1 MLGTIVNSIA
11 IIVGGTIGT
20 FLKVGIPERFKNIVM
35 QGVAL
40 SVMIIGISSGLQF
53 NNLMVVIVSLVIG
66 GIIGEA
72 LNIEEYLNKFGD
84 TLQKKLSK
92 DNSSTISKG
101 FVTASLVYCI
111 GAMAI
116 VGALKDGL
124 SGDHSILFAKSV
136 LDGISSI
143 IFASTFGIGVVFSA
157 VSVFIYQGSI
167 SLGASFLQGLL
178 TKAVVDD
185 MTAVGG
191 VLIFA
196 ISLNMLEI
204 KNIKVGNLLPTIFI
218 PIFYQILLNIIKG
231 F

>member
-20 FLKVGIPERFKNIVM
+20 LLKVGIPDRFKNIVM

-40 SVMIIGISSGLQF
+40 SVAIIGISSGLQF
-53 NNLMVVIVSLVIG
+53 NNLMLVIMSLVIG
-66 GIIGEA
+66 GVIGEA
-72 LNIEEYLNKFGD
+72 LDIEGYLNRLGD
-84 TLQKKLSK
+84 TLQRKLSK
-92 DNSSTISKG
+92 DNGSTISKG
-101 FVTASLVYCI
+101 FVTASLVYCV

-116 VGALKDGL
+116 VGSLKEGL

-143 IFASTFGIGVVFSA
+143 IFASTFGVGVIFSA
-157 VSVFIYQGSI
+157 ISVFLYQGFI
-167 SLGASFLQGLL
+167 TVGASFLQGLL
-178 TKAVVDD
+178 IKPVIDD

-191 VLIFA
+191 ILIFA

-204 KNIKVGNLLPTIFI
+204 KSIKVGNLLPSIFI
-218 PIFYQILLNIIKG
+218 PIFYQLILNLIR
-231 F
+231 

>member
-1 MLGTIVNSIA
+1 MNSIA
-11 IIVGGTIGT
+11 IIIGGTLGRL
-20 FLKVGIPERFKNIVM
+20 LKVGIPERFKTIVM

-40 SVMIIGISSGLQF
+40 SVMMIGISSGLKF
-53 NNLMVVIVSLVIG
+53 NNLMLVIVSLVLG

-72 LNIEEYLNKFGD
+72 LNIEEYLNKLGD

-157 VSVFIYQGSI
+157 ISVFLYQGSI

-178 TKAVVDD
+178 TKPVIED

-204 KNIKVGNLLPTIFI
+204 KNIKVGNLLPAIFI
-218 PIFYQILLNIIKG
+218 PIFYQILLNLIKG

>member
-1 MLGTIVNSIA
+1 MVGTIVNSIA

-20 FLKVGIPERFKNIVM
+20 LLKVGIPDRFKNIVM

-40 SVMIIGISSGLQF
+40 SVMIIGISNGLQF
-53 NNLMVVIVSLVIG
+53 SNLMVVIISLVIG
-66 GIIGEA
+66 GIVGEA
-72 LNIEEYLNKFGD
+72 LNIEEHLNKLGD
-84 TLQKKLSK
+84 VLQKKLSK
-92 DNSSTISKG
+92 DKSSTISKG

-116 VGALKDGL
+116 IGALKDGL

-143 IFASTFGIGVVFSA
+143 IFASTFGIGVTFSA
-157 VSVFIYQGSI
+157 VSVFLYQGSI

-178 TKAVVDD
+178 TKTVIND

-191 VLIFA
+191 ILIFA

-204 KNIKVGNLLPTIFI
+204 KNIKVGNLLPAIFI
-218 PIFYQILLNIIKG
+218 PIFYQFLLNIIKR

>member
-20 FLKVGIPERFKNIVM
+20 LLKVGIPDRFKNIVM

-40 SVMIIGISSGLQF
+40 SVAIIGISSGLQF
-53 NNLMVVIVSLVIG
+53 NNLMLVIMSLVIG
-66 GIIGEA
+66 GVIGEA
-72 LNIEEYLNKFGD
+72 LDIEGYLNRLGD
-84 TLQKKLSK
+84 TLQRKLSK
-92 DNSSTISKG
+92 DNGSTISKG
-101 FVTASLVYCI
+101 FVTASLVYCV

-116 VGALKDGL
+116 VGSLKEGL

-143 IFASTFGIGVVFSA
+143 IFASTFGVGVIFSA
-157 VSVFIYQGSI
+157 VSVFLYQGFI
-167 SLGASFLQGLL
+167 TVGASFLQGLL
-178 TKAVVDD
+178 VKPVIDD

-191 VLIFA
+191 ILIFA

-204 KNIKVGNLLPTIFI
+204 KSIKVGNLLPSIFI
-218 PIFYQILLNIIKG
+218 PIFYQLILNLIR
-231 F
+231 

>member
-11 IIVGGTIGT
+11 IIIGGTLGRL
-20 FLKVGIPERFKNIVM
+20 LKVGIPERFKTIVM

-40 SVMIIGISSGLQF
+40 SVMMIGISSGLKF
-53 NNLMVVIVSLVIG
+53 NNLMLVIVSLVLG

-72 LNIEEYLNKFGD
+72 LNIEEYLNKLGD

-157 VSVFIYQGSI
+157 ISVFLYQGSI

-178 TKAVVDD
+178 TKPVIED

-204 KNIKVGNLLPTIFI
+204 KNIKVGNLLPAIFI
-218 PIFYQILLNIIKG
+218 PIFYQILLNLIKG

>member
-1 MLGTIVNSIA
+1 MLGTVVNSIA

>member
-20 FLKVGIPERFKNIVM
+20 LLKVGIPERFKNIVM

-143 IFASTFGIGVVFSA
+143 IFASTFGLGVVFSA
-157 VSVFIYQGSI
+157 ISVFLYQGSI

-178 TKAVVDD
+178 TKPVIDD

-204 KNIKVGNLLPTIFI
+204 KNIKVGNLLPAIFI

>member
-1 MLGTIVNSIA
+1 
-11 IIVGGTIGT
+11 
-20 FLKVGIPERFKNIVM
+20 
-35 QGVAL
+35 
-40 SVMIIGISSGLQF
+40 
-53 NNLMVVIVSLVIG
+53 
-66 GIIGEA
+66 
-72 LNIEEYLNKFGD
+72 
-84 TLQKKLSK
+84 
-92 DNSSTISKG
+92 
-101 FVTASLVYCI
+101 
-111 GAMAI
+111 MAI

-157 VSVFIYQGSI
+157 VSVFLYQGSI

>member
-1 MLGTIVNSIA
+1 MLGTVVNSIA

-143 IFASTFGIGVVFSA
+143 IFASTFGLGVVFSA
-157 VSVFIYQGSI
+157 ISVFLYQGSI

-178 TKAVVDD
+178 TKPVIDD

-204 KNIKVGNLLPTIFI
+204 KNIKVGNLLPAIFI

>member
-20 FLKVGIPERFKNIVM
+20 LLKVGIPERFKNIVM

-66 GIIGEA
+66 GIIGEV
-72 LNIEEYLNKFGD
+72 LNIEEYLNKLGD
-84 TLQKKLSK
+84 TFQKKLSK

-143 IFASTFGIGVVFSA
+143 IFASTFGLGVVFSA
-157 VSVFIYQGSI
+157 ISVFLYQGSI

-178 TKAVVDD
+178 TKPVIDD

-204 KNIKVGNLLPTIFI
+204 KNIKVGNLLPAIFI

>member
-1 MLGTIVNSIA
+1 MLGTVVNSIA

-124 SGDHSILFAKSV
+124 SGDHSIC
-136 LDGISSI
+136 
-143 IFASTFGIGVVFSA
+143 
-157 VSVFIYQGSI
+157 
-167 SLGASFLQGLL
+167 LL
-178 TKAVVDD
+178 YTSPSPRD
-185 MTAVGG
+185 
-191 VLIFA
+191 
-196 ISLNMLEI
+196 
-204 KNIKVGNLLPTIFI
+204 
-218 PIFYQILLNIIKG
+218 
-231 F
+231 

>member
-1 MLGTIVNSIA
+1 MLGTVVNSIA
-11 IIVGGTIGT
+11 IIVGGAIGT

-72 LNIEEYLNKFGD
+72 LNIEEYLNKFGN

-157 VSVFIYQGSI
+157 ISVFLYQGSI
-167 SLGASFLQGLL
+167 SLGASFLQELL
-178 TKAVVDD
+178 IKPVIDD

-191 VLIFA
+191 ILIFA

-204 KNIKVGNLLPTIFI
+204 KNIKVGNLLPAIFI
-218 PIFYQILLNIIKG
+218 PIFYHILLNIIK
-231 F
+231 

>member
-20 FLKVGIPERFKNIVM
+20 LLKVGIPERFKNIVM

-72 LNIEEYLNKFGD
+72 LNIEEYLNKLGD
-84 TLQKKLSK
+84 TFQKKLSK

-143 IFASTFGIGVVFSA
+143 IFASTFGLGVVFSA
-157 VSVFIYQGSI
+157 ISVFLYQGSI

-178 TKAVVDD
+178 TKPVIDD

-204 KNIKVGNLLPTIFI
+204 KNIKVGNLLPAIFI

>member
-1 MLGTIVNSIA
+1 MLGTVVNSIA

-157 VSVFIYQGSI
+157 VSVFLYQGSI

-204 KNIKVGNLLPTIFI
+204 KNIKVGNLLPAIFI

>member
-11 IIVGGTIGT
+11 IIIGGIIGT
-20 FLKVGIPERFKNIVM
+20 LVKVGISDRFKNIVM

-40 SVMIIGISSGLQF
+40 SVMIIGISNGLQF
-53 NNLMVVIVSLVIG
+53 NNLMIVIVSLVIG

-72 LNIEEYLNKFGD
+72 LNIEGYLNKLGD
-84 TLQKKLSK
+84 VLQKKLSK

-116 VGALKDGL
+116 IGALKDGL
-124 SGDHSILFAKSV
+124 SGDHSVLFAKSI

-143 IFASTFGIGVVFSA
+143 IFASTFGIGVAFSA
-157 VSVFIYQGSI
+157 ISVFLYQGFI
-167 SLGASFLQGLL
+167 SVGASFLQGLL

-196 ISLNMLEI
+196 IALNMLDI
-204 KNIKVGNLLPTIFI
+204 KNIKVGNLLPAIFI
-218 PIFYQILLNIIKG
+218 PIFYEILLNIIKG
-231 F
+231 I

>member
-1 MLGTIVNSIA
+1 MLGTVVNSIA

-20 FLKVGIPERFKNIVM
+20 LLKVGIPERFKNIVM

-53 NNLMVVIVSLVIG
+53 NNLMVVIVSLVMG
-66 GIIGEA
+66 GVIGEA
-72 LNIEEYLNKFGD
+72 LDIEGYLNKLGD
-84 TLQKKLSK
+84 MLQKKLSN

-116 VGALKDGL
+116 VGSLKDGL

-157 VSVFIYQGSI
+157 ISVFLYQGFI
-167 SLGASFLQGLL
+167 SLGASFLEGLL
-178 TKAVVDD
+178 TKPVIDD

-204 KNIKVGNLLPTIFI
+204 KNIKVGNLLPAIFI
-218 PIFYQILLNIIKG
+218 PIFYQILPNMIKG

>member
-1 MLGTIVNSIA
+1 MLGTVVNSIA
-11 IIVGGTIGT
+11 IIAGGTIGT
-20 FLKVGIPERFKNIVM
+20 LLKVGIPERFKNIVM

-53 NNLMVVIVSLVIG
+53 NNLMVAIVSLVIG
-66 GIIGEA
+66 GVIGEA
-72 LNIEEYLNKFGD
+72 LDIEGYLNKLGD
-84 TLQKKLSK
+84 VLQKKLSK

-116 VGALKDGL
+116 VGSLKDGL

-157 VSVFIYQGSI
+157 ISVFLYQGSI

-178 TKAVVDD
+178 TKPVIDD

-204 KNIKVGNLLPTIFI
+204 KNIKVGNLLPAIFI
-218 PIFYQILLNIIKG
+218 PIFYQILLNMIKG

>member
-1 MLGTIVNSIA
+1 MLGTVVNSIA

-204 KNIKVGNLLPTIFI
+204 KNIKVGNLLPAIFI

>member
-20 FLKVGIPERFKNIVM
+20 LLKVGIPDRFKNIVM

-40 SVMIIGISSGLQF
+40 SVAIIGISSGLQF
-53 NNLMVVIVSLVIG
+53 NNLMLVIMSLVIG
-66 GIIGEA
+66 GVIGEA
-72 LNIEEYLNKFGD
+72 LDIEGYLNRLGD
-84 TLQKKLSK
+84 TLQRKLSK
-92 DNSSTISKG
+92 DNGSTISKG
-101 FVTASLVYCI
+101 FVTASLVYCV

-116 VGALKDGL
+116 VGSLKEGL

-143 IFASTFGIGVVFSA
+143 IFASTFGVGVIFSA
-157 VSVFIYQGSI
+157 ISVFLYQGSI
-167 SLGASFLQGLL
+167 TVGASFLQGLL
-178 TKAVVDD
+178 IKPVIDD

-204 KNIKVGNLLPTIFI
+204 KSIKVANLLPSIFI
-218 PIFYQILLNIIKG
+218 PIFYQLILNIVK
-231 F
+231 

>member
-1 MLGTIVNSIA
+1 M
-11 IIVGGTIGT
+11 
-20 FLKVGIPERFKNIVM
+20 
-35 QGVAL
+35 
-40 SVMIIGISSGLQF
+40 
-53 NNLMVVIVSLVIG
+53 
-66 GIIGEA
+66 
-72 LNIEEYLNKFGD
+72 
-84 TLQKKLSK
+84 
-92 DNSSTISKG
+92 
-101 FVTASLVYCI
+101 TASLVYCI

>member
-1 MLGTIVNSIA
+1 MLGTVVNSIA
-11 IIVGGTIGT
+11 IIVGGAIGT

-92 DNSSTISKG
+92 DKSSTISKG

-157 VSVFIYQGSI
+157 VSVFLYQGSI
-167 SLGASFLQGLL
+167 SLGASFLQGFL
-178 TKAVVDD
+178 TKAVVED

-191 VLIFA
+191 ILIFA

-204 KNIKVGNLLPTIFI
+204 KNIKVGNLLPAIFI
-218 PIFYQILLNIIKG
+218 PIFYHILLNIIK
-231 F
+231 

>member
-20 FLKVGIPERFKNIVM
+20 LLKVGIPDRFKNIVM

-40 SVMIIGISSGLQF
+40 SVAIIGISSGLQF
-53 NNLMVVIVSLVIG
+53 NNLMLVIVSLVIG
-66 GIIGEA
+66 GVIGEA
-72 LNIEEYLNKFGD
+72 LDIEGYLNRLGD
-84 TLQKKLSK
+84 TLQRKLSK
-92 DNSSTISKG
+92 DNGSTISKG
-101 FVTASLVYCI
+101 FVTASLVYCV

-116 VGALKDGL
+116 VGSLKEGL

-143 IFASTFGIGVVFSA
+143 IFASTFGVGVIFSA
-157 VSVFIYQGSI
+157 ISVFLYQGSI
-167 SLGASFLQGLL
+167 TLGASFLQELL
-178 TKAVVDD
+178 IKPVIDD

-191 VLIFA
+191 ILIFA

-204 KNIKVGNLLPTIFI
+204 KSIKVGNLLPSIFI
-218 PIFYQILLNIIKG
+218 PIFYQLILNLIR
-231 F
+231 

>member
-1 MLGTIVNSIA
+1 MLGTVVNSIA
-11 IIVGGTIGT
+11 IIVGGAIGT

-92 DNSSTISKG
+92 DKSSTISKG

-157 VSVFIYQGSI
+157 ISVFLYQGSI

-178 TKAVVDD
+178 TKPVVED

-191 VLIFA
+191 ILIFA

-204 KNIKVGNLLPTIFI
+204 KNIKVGNLLPAIFI
-218 PIFYQILLNIIKG
+218 PIFYHILLNIIK
-231 F
+231 

>member
-1 MLGTIVNSIA
+1 MLGTVVNSIA
-11 IIVGGTIGT
+11 IIVGGAIGT

-72 LNIEEYLNKFGD
+72 LNIEEYLNKFGN

-157 VSVFIYQGSI
+157 ISVFLYQGSI
-167 SLGASFLQGLL
+167 SLGASFLQELL
-178 TKAVVDD
+178 IKPVIDD

-191 VLIFA
+191 ILIFA
-196 ISLNMLEI
+196 ISLNILEI
-204 KNIKVGNLLPTIFI
+204 KNIKVGNLLPAIFI
-218 PIFYQILLNIIKG
+218 PIFYHILLNIIK
-231 F
+231 

>member
-1 MLGTIVNSIA
+1 MLGTVVNSIA

-157 VSVFIYQGSI
+157 VSVFLYQGSI

>member
-1 MLGTIVNSIA
+1 MLGTVVNSIA

-40 SVMIIGISSGLQF
+40 SVLIIGISSGLQF
-53 NNLMVVIVSLVIG
+53 NNLMVVIISLVIG
-66 GIIGEA
+66 GVIGEA
-72 LNIEEYLNKFGD
+72 LNIEGYLNKLGD
-84 TLQKKLSK
+84 TLQRKLSK

-124 SGDHSILFAKSV
+124 SEDHSILFAKSV

-157 VSVFIYQGSI
+157 ISVFLYQGSI

-178 TKAVVDD
+178 TKPVIDD

-204 KNIKVGNLLPTIFI
+204 KNIKVGNLLPAIFI
-218 PIFYQILLNIIKG
+218 PIFYQILLNMIKG